1 MTILQKID
9 TFERRMNQAIKNLI
23 DKLPSEN
30 VEENPPAEKPIVENV
45 SFNEGRSK
53 NEQDDY
59 DRILMQM
66 NERWKRLDEEKRK
79 SKEIRPYNRFEI
91 NREDFDSDWHYEFAR
106 MSDGW

>member
-9 TFERRMNQAIKNLI
+9 TLERRMNQAIKNLI
-23 DKLPSEN
+23 DKLPSEK
-30 VEENPPAEKPIVENV
+30 VEENKPVVENV
-45 SFNEGRSK
+45 SSNEGRSK

-79 SKEIRPYNRFEI
+79 SKEIRPHNRFEI